1 MFRTK
6 QLRCLCTFQAIL
18 LSSQLRSH
26 LTLHLSLPP
35 PRRWRRADL
44 LGVHFATWRPTASP
58 GQPIRGCEK
67 QTRALLLV
75 HRSQELIPLSMAM
88 SLCRLAALKPI
99 IHPPPVLLC
108 SDFFSP
114 ADPFTHTHTSAV
126 CTRETEGDW
135 ESQDLRAIAMRGFY

>member
-6 QLRCLCTFQAIL
+6 QLRCLCTFQAIFVVFTTEVTSNAPSL
-18 LSSQLRSH
+18 PP
-26 LTLHLSLPP
+26 SLPP

-44 LGVHFATWRPTASP
+44 LGVHFATWRPTASR

-99 IHPPPVLLC
+99 IHPPVLLC

-114 ADPFTHTHTSAV
+114 ADPRHTHTHAQINLLGLCSLH
-126 CTRETEGDW
+126 TRDW
-135 ESQDLRAIAMRGFY
+135 GRLGI